1 MRQFLYS
8 SSSFFWGIMCWSF
21 LLSWEK
27 NAKNCKK
34 INKKNIYKK
43 QKKRLKKN
51 KNPPC
56 LGQDLDSRAHVSPE
70 AGRSCIK
77 LCRPPPPDCRPR
89 GHRNLVLCT
98 DLIFVVFQEVLRH
111 LLCKLHLKGG
121 TDHVREGAGGGCGIL
136 LPVLISPDP
145 PFFLS
150 IFTAFVAIVST
161 R

>member
-8 SSSFFWGIMCWSF
+8 SSIFWGIMCWSF

-27 NAKNCKK
+27 IAKKLIKK
-34 INKKNIYKK
+34 IYTKNKKKTIE
-43 QKKRLKKN
+43 KKN

-77 LCRPPPPDCRPR
+77 LCRPPHDCRPR

-145 PFFLS
+145 PFYFLVYFYS
-150 IFTAFVAIVST
+150 FCGNCVH
-161 R
+161 

>member
-27 NAKNCKK
+27 NCKK
-34 INKKNIYKK
+34 INKKKYIQKTKTIEKK
-43 QKKRLKKN
+43 QKKKPSLSGAGLGFSSTRKSRGRTELYKALQT
-51 KNPPC
+51 PP
-56 LGQDLDSRAHVSPE
+56 H
-70 AGRSCIK
+70 
-77 LCRPPPPDCRPR
+77 DCRPR
-89 GHRNLVLCT
+89 GHRNFVLCT